1 MRQNWI
7 RHFELQLLN
16 HNGVGVN
23 LSDFKVNFK
32 IEWHDINQPRIA
44 TYIKI
49 YNLSTDTTN
58 NIIGKEYSKIRI
70 IAGYSGIAPEVDAS
84 QVGTVRPVDP
94 TQSGQRD
101 GQNFGMIFSGDIR
114 FAITGRDNPT
124 DTFVLIQAI
133 DGHDAFINSTISLT
147 LAAGYTLED
156 EYNIL
161 LNNLAPFSITSGFRP
176 VFPLSRSP
184 RGRVFY
190 GMTRD
195 YLDNIARQCKATWQF
210 VDGCLDMVPKDQA
223 VHPAIV
229 LNSETGLIGMPQQTM
244 DAGVNVRC
252 LINPNIRL
260 NGLIQLDQA
269 SIYRIALP
277 DSAIRA
283 AKDKIIPAETNGIIT
298 TEIPSADSK
307 SESENLPAS
316 LATDGIYIVRSITI
330 TGDTRGQDWYMDM
343 MCEARENTDK
353 VSDSTLL
360 KTGA

>member
-16 HNGVGVN
+16 NNGVGVN
-23 LSDFKVNFK
+23 LSEFKVTFK

-49 YNLSTDTTN
+49 YNLSSDTTN
-58 NIIGKEYSKIRI
+58 NIIGNEYSKIRI
-70 IAGYSGIAPEVDAS
+70 IAGYSGIAPDVDAS
-84 QVGTVRPVDP
+84 QVGVIRPVDP

-133 DGHDAFINSTISLT
+133 DGHNAFINSTISLT

-161 LNNLAPFSITSGFRP
+161 VNNLAPFGIVSGFRP

-184 RGRVFY
+184 RGRVFH

-195 YLDNIARQCKATWQF
+195 YLDNIAYQCKASWQF
-210 VDGCLDMVPKDQA
+210 VDGRLDMVPKDQA
-223 VHPAIV
+223 AHPAIV
-229 LNSETGLIGMPQQTM
+229 LNSKNGLIGMPQQTM
-244 DAGVNVRC
+244 GTGVNVRC

-269 SIYRIALP
+269 SIYRIELP
-277 DSAIRA
+277 EDAIRA
-283 AKDKIIPAETNGIIT
+283 AKNKIGSVETNGIIT
-298 TEIPSADSK
+298 TEIPTTNSDSNA
-307 SESENLPAS
+307 ENRPAS
-316 LATDGIYIVRSITI
+316 LATDGVYIVRSITI
-330 TGDTRGQDWYMDM
+330 TGDTRGQAWYMDM
-343 MCEARENTDK
+343 MCQARGVD
-353 VSDSTLL
+353 DL
-360 KTGA
+360 KSKSLFRRTN